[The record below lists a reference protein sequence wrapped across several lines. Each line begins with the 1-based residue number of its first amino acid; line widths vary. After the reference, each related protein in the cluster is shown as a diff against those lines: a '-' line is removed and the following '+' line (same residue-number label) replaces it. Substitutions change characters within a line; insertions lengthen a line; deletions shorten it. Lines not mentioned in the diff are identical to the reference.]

1 MSRRI
6 YRLIFATYIVLILIV
21 AFLVTN
27 GVISKMGYD
36 RQPGT
41 REKNPVNVDFLYK
54 FYISSGLDTKND
66 IFYGNEEASIR
77 MSAFLVFNSEESK
90 IFISEVFPQIE
101 EDYINK
107 SIIKFSAQNYITL
120 DDIEEQNDNF
130 KYSLL
135 LECVKKIKKENYYAV
150 YFDIFLDETDIKELV
165 KRYKISVNKY
175 NQCINDEETINQIYK
190 YALELERLGMPGI
203 NQRFYIGIT
212 ETDNI
217 VQNGI
222 PEYDKFQDAIREYE
236 MQIGN

>member
-6 YRLIFATYIVLILIV
+6 YRLVFVTYIVLTLIV
-21 AFLVTN
+21 ALLVAN
-27 GVISKMGYD
+27 GVINKMGYD

-41 REKNPVNVDFLYK
+41 REKNRVNADFLYK

-90 IFISEVFPQIE
+90 IFISETFPQIE

-107 SIIKFSAQNYITL
+107 GIIKFSGQNYVTL
-120 DDIEEQNDNF
+120 DDIEERNDNF

-135 LECVKKIKKENYYAV
+135 LECIKKIKKENYYGV
-150 YFDIFLDETDIKELV
+150 YFDIFSGEADIKELV
-165 KRYKISVNKY
+165 KRHKISASKY
-175 NQCINDEETINQIYK
+175 NQCINDKETINQIYK

-217 VQNGI
+217 VQDGI
-222 PEYDKFQDAIREYE
+222 PKYDKFQDAIREHE
-236 MQIGN
+236 MQVGN